1 MIRTKDVNIIS
12 DLLKFTK
19 KHKHVRNYT
28 IGSFLVKNKTIVSSG
43 VNSYTK
49 THAKTPQTKNYIVP
63 SHSEVCCLAKYL
75 VKKKPITDDMTLYVV
90 GLTKA
95 AEGVPVTSS
104 KPCEICQGFIHSVGI
119 KRVVFVEN
127 DFVNEIQVKEMEL

>member
-28 IGSFLVKNKTIVSSG
+28 IGSFLVKNKTVVSSG
-43 VNSYTK
+43 VNNYTK
-49 THAKTPQTKNYIVP
+49 THAKTPQTKHYIVP
-63 SHSEVCCLAKYL
+63 SHAEVCCLAKYL
-75 VKKKPITDDMTLYVV
+75 VKKKPITSDMTLYVV

-95 AEGVPVTSS
+95 TEGVPVTSS
-104 KPCEICQGFIHSVGI
+104 KPCEICQGFIRSVGI
-119 KRVVFVEN
+119 KRVVYVEN